1 MHIKSALVLLISGL
15 LFITMLDVLGARAS
29 RKLHFK
35 YGSLVL
41 FSLAIYIGLGFYAS
55 KQCSLTIALI
65 INNIVGIYDGT
76 IGFRLSILLKA
87 NSDIIKE
94 KGKELLT
101 DKAAALMMV
110 FATICTLFGF
120 LLTKL

>member
-1 MHIKSALVLLISGL
+1 MHIKSALVLLITGL
-15 LFITMLDVLGARAS
+15 VLITLLDALGAIAS

-55 KQCSLTIALI
+55 KQCSLTMALI
-65 INNIVGIYDGT
+65 INNIIGIYDGT

-87 NSDIIKE
+87 NSDSIKE

-101 DKAAALMMV
+101 DRAAALMMV
-110 FATICTLFGF
+110 FATICTIFGF
-120 LLTKL
+120 LLTKI